1 MDEDHVVEVSKQ
13 IDLNQEI
20 IEQQNKVI
28 SDGSADVPE
37 AKVADAVM
45 EDVTGCETVII
56 RDKKP
61 NDNRSLFH
69 KKGKEQEKKTRTV
82 AEAERDYKIE
92 SNVIQ
97 YNRPCDFCGISCD
110 SN

>member
-37 AKVADAVM
+37 AKVADAFM
-45 EDVTGCETVII
+45 EDVT
-56 RDKKP
+56 
-61 NDNRSLFH
+61 
-69 KKGKEQEKKTRTV
+69 
-82 AEAERDYKIE
+82 
-92 SNVIQ
+92 
-97 YNRPCDFCGISCD
+97 
-110 SN
+110 